1 MLKKWLWGTA
11 LTLALV
17 VTGVIVYYGYSIVH
31 FANSI
36 STAASSDSPASN
48 LDSNHTESSD
58 TPKVVIPKWDGKER
72 VNILLIGGDS
82 RGDDAG
88 RSDSVM
94 VASIDPVSKKAHL
107 FSVLRDTYVA
117 IPGHGKSRLNAA
129 FSYGGAELTKQTVS
143 DLLGIPIQHY
153 VYTDFTGFMALV
165 DALDGIDI
173 DVEKDMYYTSKADK
187 HMYDI
192 DLKKGLQHMDGK
204 TALQY
209 VRFRH
214 DATSDF
220 TRTERQRIFMTEL
233 AKKMQSTTSLFK
245 IPEMLEA
252 IAPYIKTDLSP
263 TQMLKLASLGFDIRV
278 NEIDQQQIPPN
289 KLLTNERAGSAQ
301 VLGVNVPKLQ
311 AYIQKLFEEDNQ
323 SSSDS
328 SVTGESNEELSHHN

>member
-1 MLKKWLWGTA
+1 MLKKWLWGTS
-11 LTLALV
+11 LTLALAIA
-17 VTGVIVYYGYSIVH
+17 GVIVYYGYSIVH

-36 STAASSDSPASN
+36 STASDTSSSDKN
-48 LDSNHTESSD
+48 KNTD
-58 TPKVVIPKWDGKER
+58 TPTPPVPKWEGKER
-72 VNILLIGGDS
+72 VNILLLGGDT
-82 RGDDAG
+82 RGDDPG

-107 FSVLRDTYVA
+107 FSILRDTYVE

-129 FSYGGAELTKQTVS
+129 FSYGGAELTKQTVG

-153 VYTDFTGFMALV
+153 VYTDFIGFMALV
-165 DALDGIDI
+165 DAVDGIDI

-245 IPEMLEA
+245 IPDILEA
-252 IAPYIKTDLSP
+252 VAPYIETDLSP
-263 TQMLKLASLGFDIRV
+263 TQMLKLASLGFDINV
-278 NEIDQQQIPPN
+278 NEIDKQQIPPN
-289 KLLTNERAGSAQ
+289 KLLTNELAGSAQ
-301 VLGVNVPKLQ
+301 VLGVNKPKLQ
-311 AYIQKLFEEDNQ
+311 AYIQNLFEEDAT
-323 SSSDS
+323 SSEDDS
-328 SVTGESNEELSHHN
+328 TKVQDLH

>member
-1 MLKKWLWGTA
+1 MLKKWLWGTS
-11 LTLALV
+11 LTLALAIA
-17 VTGVIVYYGYSIVH
+17 GVIVYYGYSIVH

-36 STAASSDSPASN
+36 STASETS
-48 LDSNHTESSD
+48 TSD
-58 TPKVVIPKWDGKER
+58 TNQNTDTPTTPVPKWEGKER
-72 VNILLIGGDS
+72 VNILLLGGDT
-82 RGDDAG
+82 RGEDAG

-107 FSVLRDTYVA
+107 FSVLRDTYVD

-129 FSYGGAELTKQTVS
+129 FSYGGAELTKQTVG

-153 VYTDFTGFMALV
+153 VYTDFVGFMALV
-165 DALDGIDI
+165 DAVDGIDI

-245 IPEMLEA
+245 IPEILEA
-252 IAPYIKTDLSP
+252 VAPYIETDLSP
-263 TQMLKLASLGFDIRV
+263 TQMLKLASLGFDINV
-278 NEIDQQQIPPN
+278 NEIDKQQIPPN
-289 KLLTNERAGSAQ
+289 KLLTNELAGSAQ
-301 VLGVNVPKLQ
+301 VLGVNKPKLQ
-311 AYIQKLFEEDNQ
+311 SYIQNLFEEDAK
-323 SSSDS
+323 SSED
-328 SVTGESNEELSHHN
+328 ESAKAQDLN

>member
-1 MLKKWLWGTA
+1 MFKKWLWGIP
-11 LTLALV
+11 LTLMLV
-17 VTGVIVYYGYSIVH
+17 VTGIIVYYGYSIVH

-36 STAASSDSPASN
+36 STASSTSSAAGSDVTSN
-48 LDSNHTESSD
+48 PSSD
-58 TPKVVIPKWDGKER
+58 TIVTTIPKWEGQER

-88 RSDSVM
+88 RSDTVM
-94 VASIDPVSKKAHL
+94 VASIDPLSKKAHL
-107 FSVLRDTYVA
+107 FSVLRDTYVE

-143 DLLGIPIQHY
+143 NLLGIPIQHY

-165 DALDGIDI
+165 DALGGIDI

-192 DLKKGLQHMDGK
+192 DLKKGLQHMDGR

-220 TRTERQRIFMTEL
+220 TRTQRQRIFMTEL

-245 IPEMLEA
+245 IPEILEA
-252 IAPYIKTDLSP
+252 IAPYVQTDLSP
-263 TQMLKLASLGFDIRV
+263 TQMLKLASLGFDIRAQ
-278 NEIDQQQIPPN
+278 EIHQQQIPPN
-289 KLLTNERAGSAQ
+289 HLLTNERVGGAQ
-301 VLGVNVPKLQ
+301 VLGVNVNKLQ
-311 AYIQKLFEEDNQ
+311 AYIQKLFEEDNNT
-323 SSSDS
+323 SDS
-328 SVTGESNEELSHHN
+328 SPSGESNE

>member
-11 LTLALV
+11 LTLALA
-17 VTGVIVYYGYSIVH
+17 VTGIIIYYGYSIAH

-36 STAASSDSPASN
+36 STASHTPTAS
-48 LDSNHTESSD
+48 TETGSSEN
-58 TPKVVIPKWDGKER
+58 TPETAIPKWEGKER
-72 VNILLIGGDS
+72 VNILLLGGDS

-94 VASIDPVSKKAHL
+94 VASIDPVTKTAHL
-107 FSVLRDTYVA
+107 FSVLRDTYVD

-143 DLLGIPIQHY
+143 HLLGIPIQHY
-153 VYTDFTGFMALV
+153 VYTDFTGFIALV
-165 DALDGIDI
+165 DAVGGIDI
-173 DVEKDMYYTSKADK
+173 DVEKDMHYTSKADK

-233 AKKMQSTTSLFK
+233 AKKLQSTSSLFK
-245 IPEMLEA
+245 VPEILEA
-252 IAPYIKTDLSP
+252 VAPYIETDLSP
-263 TQMLKLASLGFDIRV
+263 TQMLKLAALGFDINV
-278 NEIDQQQIPPN
+278 NEIDKQQIPPY
-289 KLLTNERAGSAQ
+289 KLLTNEMAGSAQ
-301 VLGVNVPKLQ
+301 VLGVDVNKLQ
-311 AYIQKLFEEDNQ
+311 AYIQDLFDQDAQQQTQTET
-323 SSSDS
+323 DS
-328 SVTGESNEELSHHN
+328 ESELEKETKTTN

>member
-1 MLKKWLWGTA
+1 MLKKWLWGTS
-11 LTLALV
+11 LTLALAIA
-17 VTGVIVYYGYSIVH
+17 GVIVYYGYSIVH

-36 STAASSDSPASN
+36 STASDTSSSDKN
-48 LDSNHTESSD
+48 KNTD
-58 TPKVVIPKWDGKER
+58 TPTTPVPKWEGKER
-72 VNILLIGGDS
+72 VNILLLGGDT
-82 RGDDAG
+82 RGDDPG

-107 FSVLRDTYVA
+107 FSVLRDTYVE

-129 FSYGGAELTKQTVS
+129 FSYGGAELTKQTVG

-153 VYTDFTGFMALV
+153 VYTDFIGFMALV
-165 DALDGIDI
+165 DAVDGIDI

-245 IPEMLEA
+245 IPEILEA
-252 IAPYIKTDLSP
+252 VAPYIETDLSP
-263 TQMLKLASLGFDIRV
+263 TQMLKLASLGFDINV
-278 NEIDQQQIPPN
+278 NEIDKQQIPPN
-289 KLLTNERAGSAQ
+289 KLLTNELAGSAQ
-301 VLGVNVPKLQ
+301 VLGVNKPKLQ
-311 AYIQKLFEEDNQ
+311 TYIQNLFEEDAK
-323 SSSDS
+323 SSEDDS
-328 SVTGESNEELSHHN
+328 TKVQDLN

>member
-1 MLKKWLWGTA
+1 MLKKWLWGTS
-11 LTLALV
+11 LTLALAIA
-17 VTGVIVYYGYSIVH
+17 GVIVYYGYSIVH

-36 STAASSDSPASN
+36 STASETS
-48 LDSNHTESSD
+48 TSD
-58 TPKVVIPKWDGKER
+58 TNQNTDTPTTPVPKWEGKER
-72 VNILLIGGDS
+72 VNILLLGGDT
-82 RGDDAG
+82 RGEDAG

-107 FSVLRDTYVA
+107 FSVLRDTYVD

-129 FSYGGAELTKQTVS
+129 FSYGGAELTKQTVG

-153 VYTDFTGFMALV
+153 VYTDFIGFMALV
-165 DALDGIDI
+165 DAVDGIDI

-187 HMYDI
+187 NMYDI

-245 IPEMLEA
+245 IPEILEA
-252 IAPYIKTDLSP
+252 VAPYIETDLSP
-263 TQMLKLASLGFDIRV
+263 TQMLKLASLGFDINV
-278 NEIDQQQIPPN
+278 NEIEKQQIPPN
-289 KLLTNERAGSAQ
+289 KLLTNELAGSAQ
-301 VLGVNVPKLQ
+301 VLGVNKPKLQ
-311 AYIQKLFEEDNQ
+311 SYIQNLFEEDAK
-323 SSSDS
+323 SSED
-328 SVTGESNEELSHHN
+328 ESTKAQDLN

>member
-11 LTLALV
+11 LTLALA

-36 STAASSDSPASN
+36 STASSATSSSDSNNTP
-48 LDSNHTESSD
+48 DSD
-58 TPKVVIPKWDGKER
+58 TSSVVIPKWDGQER
-72 VNILLIGGDS
+72 VNILLLGGDS

-107 FSVLRDTYVA
+107 FSVLRDTYVE
-117 IPGHGKSRLNAA
+117 IPGHGKNRLNAA
-129 FSYGGAELTKQTVS
+129 YSFGGAELTKETVS
-143 DLLGIPIQHY
+143 NLLGIPIQHY

-245 IPEMLEA
+245 IPDMLEA

-289 KLLTNERAGSAQ
+289 KLLTNERAGAAQ

-311 AYIQKLFEEDNQ
+311 AYIQKLFQEDNAA
-323 SSSDS
+323 SDS
-328 SVTGESNEELSHHN
+328 SASGESNQ

>member
-1 MLKKWLWGTA
+1 MHKKWLWGTA
-11 LTLALV
+11 LTLALM

-36 STAASSDSPASN
+36 STAAGSSSES
-48 LDSNHTESSD
+48 SSD
-58 TPKVVIPKWDGKER
+58 TETNETPTTPIPKWDGKER
-72 VNILLIGGDS
+72 VNILLLGGDS

-94 VASIDPVSKKAHL
+94 IASIDPVTKKAHL
-107 FSVLRDTYVA
+107 FSVLRDTYVS

-129 FSYGGAELTKQTVS
+129 FSYGGAELTKETVS
-143 DLLGIPIQHY
+143 NLLGIPIQHY

-165 DALDGIDI
+165 DAVGGLDI

-245 IPEMLEA
+245 MPDILEA
-252 IAPYIKTDLSP
+252 VAPYIETDLSP
-263 TQMLKLASLGFDIRV
+263 TQMLKLAALGFDINA
-278 NEIDQQQIPPN
+278 NEIDKQQIPPN
-289 KLLTNERAGSAQ
+289 KLLTNELVGSAQ
-301 VLGVNVPKLQ
+301 VLGVNEAKLQ
-311 AYIQKLFEEDNQ
+311 AYIQDLFAQDAETPEDDAANPEQ
-323 SSSDS
+323 NKDL
-328 SVTGESNEELSHHN
+328 N

>member
-1 MLKKWLWGTA
+1 
-11 LTLALV
+11 
-17 VTGVIVYYGYSIVH
+17 
-31 FANSI
+31 
-36 STAASSDSPASN
+36 
-48 LDSNHTESSD
+48 
-58 TPKVVIPKWDGKER
+58 
-72 VNILLIGGDS
+72 
-82 RGDDAG
+82 
-88 RSDSVM
+88 
-94 VASIDPVSKKAHL
+94 
-107 FSVLRDTYVA
+107 
-117 IPGHGKSRLNAA
+117 
-129 FSYGGAELTKQTVS
+129 
-143 DLLGIPIQHY
+143 
-153 VYTDFTGFMALV
+153 MALV

-220 TRTERQRIFMTEL
+220 TRTQRQRIFMTEL

-245 IPEMLEA
+245 IPDMLEA
-252 IAPYIKTDLSP
+252 VAPYIKTDLNP

-289 KLLTNERAGSAQ
+289 KLLTNERAGAAQ

-311 AYIQKLFEEDNQ
+311 AYIQKLFKEDNATY
-323 SSSDS
+323 DS
-328 SVTGESNEELSHHN
+328 PASGESSQ

>member
-1 MLKKWLWGTA
+1 MFKKWLWGIA
-11 LTLALV
+11 LTLMLS
-17 VTGVIVYYGYSIVH
+17 VTGIIVYYGYSIVH

-36 STAASSDSPASN
+36 STASTPSSTAGSDV
-48 LDSNHTESSD
+48 TTSSD
-58 TPKVVIPKWDGKER
+58 TIVTTIPKWEGQER

-94 VASIDPVSKKAHL
+94 VASIDPLSKKAHL
-107 FSVLRDTYVA
+107 FSVLRDTYVE

-143 DLLGIPIQHY
+143 NLLGIPIQHY

-165 DALDGIDI
+165 DALGGIDI

-192 DLKKGLQHMDGK
+192 DLKKGLQHMDGR

-220 TRTERQRIFMTEL
+220 TRTQRQRIFMTEL

-245 IPEMLEA
+245 IPEILEA
-252 IAPYIKTDLSP
+252 IAPYVQTDLSP
-263 TQMLKLASLGFDIRV
+263 TQMLKLASLGFDIRAT
-278 NEIDQQQIPPN
+278 EIHQQQIPPN
-289 KLLTNERAGSAQ
+289 HLLTNERVGGAQ
-301 VLGVNVPKLQ
+301 VLGVNVNKLQ
-311 AYIQKLFEEDNQ
+311 AYIQKLFEEDHDTSH
-323 SSSDS
+323 SSSS
-328 SVTGESNEELSHHN
+328 GESKE

>member
-1 MLKKWLWGTA
+1 MLKKWLWGTS
-11 LTLALV
+11 LTLALAIA
-17 VTGVIVYYGYSIVH
+17 GVIVYYGYSIVH

-36 STAASSDSPASN
+36 STASETS
-48 LDSNHTESSD
+48 TSD
-58 TPKVVIPKWDGKER
+58 TNQNTDTPTTPVPKWEGKER
-72 VNILLIGGDS
+72 VNILLLGGDT
-82 RGDDAG
+82 RGEDAG

-94 VASIDPVSKKAHL
+94 VASIDPLSKKAHL
-107 FSVLRDTYVA
+107 FSVLRDTYVD

-129 FSYGGAELTKQTVS
+129 FSYGGAELTKQTVG

-153 VYTDFTGFMALV
+153 VYTDFVGFMALV
-165 DALDGIDI
+165 DAVDGIDI

-245 IPEMLEA
+245 IPEILEA
-252 IAPYIKTDLSP
+252 VAPYIETDLSP
-263 TQMLKLASLGFDIRV
+263 TQMLKLASLGFDINV
-278 NEIDQQQIPPN
+278 NEIDKQQIPPN
-289 KLLTNERAGSAQ
+289 TLLTNELAGSAQ
-301 VLGVNVPKLQ
+301 VLGVNKPKLQ
-311 AYIQKLFEEDNQ
+311 SYIQNLFEEDAK
-323 SSSDS
+323 SSED
-328 SVTGESNEELSHHN
+328 ESAKAQDLN

>member
-1 MLKKWLWGTA
+1 MLKKWLWGTS
-11 LTLALV
+11 LTLALAIA
-17 VTGVIVYYGYSIVH
+17 GVIVYYGYSIVH

-36 STAASSDSPASN
+36 STASETS
-48 LDSNHTESSD
+48 TSD
-58 TPKVVIPKWDGKER
+58 TNQNTDTPTTPVPKWEGKER
-72 VNILLIGGDS
+72 VNILLLGGDT
-82 RGDDAG
+82 RGEDAG

-94 VASIDPVSKKAHL
+94 VASIDPLSKKAHL
-107 FSVLRDTYVA
+107 FSVLRDTYVD

-129 FSYGGAELTKQTVS
+129 FSYGGAELTKQTVG

-153 VYTDFTGFMALV
+153 VYTDFVGFMALV
-165 DALDGIDI
+165 DAVDGIDI

-245 IPEMLEA
+245 IPEILEA
-252 IAPYIKTDLSP
+252 VAPYIETDLSP
-263 TQMLKLASLGFDIRV
+263 TQMLKLASLGFDINV
-278 NEIDQQQIPPN
+278 NEIDKQQIPPN
-289 KLLTNERAGSAQ
+289 KLLTNELAGSAQ
-301 VLGVNVPKLQ
+301 VLGVNKPKLQ
-311 AYIQKLFEEDNQ
+311 SYIQNLFEEDAK
-323 SSSDS
+323 SSED
-328 SVTGESNEELSHHN
+328 ESAKAQDLN

>member
-1 MLKKWLWGTA
+1 MFKRWLWGTA
-11 LTLALV
+11 LTLALA
-17 VTGVIVYYGYSIVH
+17 VTGIIIYYGYSIVH

-36 STAASSDSPASN
+36 STMSSASSSSNAGSDKDGNSNAS
-48 LDSNHTESSD
+48 LVE
-58 TPKVVIPKWDGKER
+58 IPKWEGQER

-94 VASIDPVSKKAHL
+94 IASIDPVSKKAHL
-107 FSVLRDTYVA
+107 FSVLRDTYVE
-117 IPGHGKSRLNAA
+117 IPGHHKSRLNAA

-143 DLLGIPIQHY
+143 NLLGIPIQHY

-165 DALDGIDI
+165 DALGGVDI

-192 DLKKGLQHMDGK
+192 DLKKGLQHMDGN

-220 TRTERQRIFMTEL
+220 TRTQRQRIFMTEL
-233 AKKMQSTTSLFK
+233 AKKMQSSTSLFK
-245 IPEMLEA
+245 IPEILEA
-252 IAPYIKTDLSP
+252 VAPYIQTDLSP

-278 NEIDQQQIPPN
+278 NEMHQQQIPPN
-289 KLLTNERAGSAQ
+289 RLLTNERAGNAQ

-311 AYIQKLFEEDNQ
+311 AYIQRLFEEDLQ
-323 SSSDS
+323 PA
-328 SVTGESNEELSHHN
+328 EEPASAAHE

>member
-11 LTLALV
+11 LSLALA

-36 STAASSDSPASN
+36 STTGTPSS
-48 LDSNHTESSD
+48 TSSD
-58 TPKVVIPKWDGKER
+58 TNDNSDTPTTPIPKWEGQER
-72 VNILLIGGDS
+72 VNILLLGGDS

-107 FSVLRDTYVA
+107 FSVLRDTYVE

-129 FSYGGAELTKQTVS
+129 FSYGGADLTKQTVGN
-143 DLLGIPIQHY
+143 LIGIPIQHY

-165 DALDGIDI
+165 DAVGGIDI

-245 IPEMLEA
+245 IPDILEA
-252 IAPYIKTDLSP
+252 IAPYIETDLSP
-263 TQMLKLASLGFDIRV
+263 TQMLKLASLGFDIHV
-278 NEIDQQQIPPN
+278 NDIDHQQIPPN
-289 KLLTNERAGSAQ
+289 KLLTNELVGPAQ
-301 VLGVNVPKLQ
+301 VLGVNETKLK
-311 AYIQKLFEEDNQ
+311 AYIQNLFEEDAR
-323 SSSDS
+323 SSEN
-328 SVTGESNEELSHHN
+328 ESTEGQNLN

>member
-11 LTLALV
+11 LTLVITVIGV
-17 VTGVIVYYGYSIVH
+17 VVYYGYSIVH

-36 STAASSDSPASN
+36 STASSASSTSNNDSGSTP
-48 LDSNHTESSD
+48 TPD
-58 TPKVVIPKWDGKER
+58 TPAAVIPKWDGEER

-107 FSVLRDTYVA
+107 FSVLRDTYVE

-143 DLLGIPIQHY
+143 NLLGIPIQHY

-165 DALDGIDI
+165 DALGGIEI

-220 TRTERQRIFMTEL
+220 TRTQRQRIFMTEL

-263 TQMLKLASLGFDIRV
+263 TQMLKLASLGFDLRV

-289 KLLTNERAGSAQ
+289 KLLTNELAGAAQ

-311 AYIQKLFEEDNQ
+311 AYIQKLFENDNQ
-323 SSSDS
+323 TPGSSSSDES
-328 SVTGESNEELSHHN
+328 GE

>member
-11 LTLALV
+11 LTLVITVIGV
-17 VTGVIVYYGYSIVH
+17 VVYYGYSIVH

-36 STAASSDSPASN
+36 STASSASSTSNNDSGGTP
-48 LDSNHTESSD
+48 TPD
-58 TPKVVIPKWDGKER
+58 TPAAVIPKWDGEER

-107 FSVLRDTYVA
+107 FSVLRDTYVE

-143 DLLGIPIQHY
+143 NLLGIPIQHY

-165 DALDGIDI
+165 DALGGIEI

-192 DLKKGLQHMDGK
+192 DLKKGRSIWMAKRPSSMFVSGMMRPPISHGP
-204 TALQY
+204 
-209 VRFRH
+209 
-214 DATSDF
+214 SD
-220 TRTERQRIFMTEL
+220 
-233 AKKMQSTTSLFK
+233 S
-245 IPEMLEA
+245 
-252 IAPYIKTDLSP
+252 
-263 TQMLKLASLGFDIRV
+263 ASL
-278 NEIDQQQIPPN
+278 
-289 KLLTNERAGSAQ
+289 
-301 VLGVNVPKLQ
+301 
-311 AYIQKLFEEDNQ
+311 
-323 SSSDS
+323 
-328 SVTGESNEELSHHN
+328 

>member
-11 LTLALV
+11 LTLALAI
-17 VTGVIVYYGYSIVH
+17 TGVVVYYGYSIVH

-36 STAASSDSPASN
+36 STASGTSSNSSSSGTDN
-48 LDSNHTESSD
+48 DSD
-58 TPKVVIPKWDGKER
+58 TPTTTIPRWEGQER
-72 VNILLIGGDS
+72 VNILLLGGDS

-94 VASIDPVSKKAHL
+94 VASIDPVTKKAHL

-165 DALDGIDI
+165 DAVGGIEI

-245 IPEMLEA
+245 IPDILEA
-252 IAPYIKTDLSP
+252 IAPYIETDLSP
-263 TQMLKLASLGFDIRV
+263 TQMLKLASLGFDIHV
-278 NEIDQQQIPPN
+278 NDIDQQQIPPN
-289 KLLTNERAGSAQ
+289 KLLTNELVGSAQ
-301 VLGVNVPKLQ
+301 VLGVDVTKLQ
-311 AYIQKLFEEDNQ
+311 SYIQKMFEEDAE
-323 SSSDS
+323 SSETPS
-328 SVTGESNEELSHHN
+328 SEEQN

>member
-11 LTLALV
+11 LTLALA

-36 STAASSDSPASN
+36 STASGTTSPSDSSSGTDQNA
-48 LDSNHTESSD
+48 ESPS
-58 TPKVVIPKWDGKER
+58 TPFPKWDGKER
-72 VNILLIGGDS
+72 VNILLLGGDS

-107 FSVLRDTYVA
+107 FSVLRDTYVD

-129 FSYGGAELTKQTVS
+129 FSYGGVDLTKQTVGN
-143 DLLGIPIQHY
+143 LLGIPIQHY

-165 DALDGIDI
+165 DAVGGIDI

-245 IPEMLEA
+245 IPEILEA
-252 IAPYIKTDLSP
+252 IAPYVETDLGP
-263 TQMLKLASLGFDIRV
+263 TQMLKLASLGFDINV
-278 NEIDQQQIPPN
+278 NEIDKQQIPPN
-289 KLLTNERAGSAQ
+289 KLLTNELVGSAQ
-301 VLGVNVPKLQ
+301 VLGVNETKLK
-311 AYIQKLFEEDNQ
+311 AYIQNLFEEDAK
-323 SSSDS
+323 SSED
-328 SVTGESNEELSHHN
+328 ESTKVQDLN

>member
-11 LTLALV
+11 LTLVITVIGV
-17 VTGVIVYYGYSIVH
+17 VVYYGYSIVH

-36 STAASSDSPASN
+36 STASSASSTSNNDSGSTP
-48 LDSNHTESSD
+48 TPD
-58 TPKVVIPKWDGKER
+58 TPAAVIPKWDGEER

-94 VASIDPVSKKAHL
+94 VASIDPVSKKTHL
-107 FSVLRDTYVA
+107 FSVLRDTYVE

-143 DLLGIPIQHY
+143 NLLGIPIQHY

-165 DALDGIDI
+165 DALGGIEI

-220 TRTERQRIFMTEL
+220 TRTQRQRIFMTEL

-263 TQMLKLASLGFDIRV
+263 TQMLKLASLGFDLRV

-289 KLLTNERAGSAQ
+289 KLLTNERAGAAQ

-311 AYIQKLFEEDNQ
+311 AYIQKLFENDNQ
-323 SSSDS
+323 TPDSSSSDES
-328 SVTGESNEELSHHN
+328 GE